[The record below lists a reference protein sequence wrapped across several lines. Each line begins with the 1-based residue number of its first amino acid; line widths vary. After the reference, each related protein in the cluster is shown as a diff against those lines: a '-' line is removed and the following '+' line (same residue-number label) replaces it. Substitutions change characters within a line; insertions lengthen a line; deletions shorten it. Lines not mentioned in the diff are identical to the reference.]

1 MTANII
7 VSENGRGRPVDPE
20 VQATRLA
27 EEAAQ
32 VRQLTA
38 KLDSNKLYFA
48 SDLEAAQKLV
58 TRISKH
64 LAKAFRAR
72 QLLTAAR

>member
-1 MTANII
+1 MA
-7 VSENGRGRPVDPE
+7 E

-27 EEAAQ
+27 AEVSAIRE
-32 VRQLTA
+32 LEG
-38 KLDSNKLYFA
+38 KLSGNKMYFA
-48 SDLEAAQKLV
+48 SEITAAQKLV

-72 QLLTAAR
+72 QLLTASR